1 MDGNFS
7 TEHLGRIIKALRG
20 ERWMTQKELAERL
33 SVTPSTVS
41 KWENGVVAPDVFML
55 RDMAEVF
62 EVSLSDLTGKERTE
76 AGREEEAETDTP
88 PENCAEIHSSPE
100 TAPKKTKKIYILLII
115 GILLGALAGVVLT
128 WYFSVYRKT
137 LQAWVVDEYLTES
150 DELPEYE
157 SVYVVA
163 LEYRG
168 DLGMEIV
175 NDYTREHF
183 WDQYKERLAE
193 ADALVFTYWKK
204 YDPDGILFSSDAVAV
219 LLPEN
224 ENTDGLPVA
233 YQQIRG
239 EDIIGE

>member
-100 TAPKKTKKIYILLII
+100 AAPKKTKKIYILLII
-115 GILLGALAGVVLT
+115 GILLGALAGVALT

-137 LQAWVVDEYLTES
+137 LQAWVVDEYLG
-150 DELPEYE
+150 ELEEFPQYGV
-157 SVYVVA
+157 VYMVA

-168 DLGMEIV
+168 DL
-175 NDYTREHF
+175 DDKAREYVEARLA
-183 WDQYKERLAE
+183 DQYKDRYDE
-193 ADALVFTYWKK
+193 ADALAFTYWKK
-204 YDPDGILFSSDAVAV
+204 YDPDVELFNSDSIVFV
-219 LLPEN
+219 FPGDVN
-224 ENTDGLPVA
+224 PDGLPVE
-233 YQQIRG
+233 YRQIRG
-239 EDIIGE
+239 ENIIGE

>member
-20 ERWMTQKELAERL
+20 ERRMTQKELAERL

-88 PENCAEIHSSPE
+88 PENCTEIHSSPE
-100 TAPKKTKKIYILLII
+100 AAPKKTKKIYILLII
-115 GILLGALAGVVLT
+115 GILMGALAGVALT

-137 LQAWVVDEYLTES
+137 LQAWVVDEYLG
-150 DELPEYE
+150 ELEEFPQYGV
-157 SVYVVA
+157 VYMVA

-168 DLGMEIV
+168 DL
-175 NDYTREHF
+175 DDKAREYLEARLA
-183 WDQYKERLAE
+183 DQYKDRYDE
-193 ADALVFTYWKK
+193 ADALAFTYWKK
-204 YDPDGILFSSDAVAV
+204 YDPDVELFNPDSIVFFFPGDVNPDS
-219 LLPEN
+219 
-224 ENTDGLPVA
+224 LPVE
-233 YQQIRG
+233 YRQILG
-239 EDIIGE
+239 EDIIRE

>member
-20 ERWMTQKELAERL
+20 ERRMTQKELAERL

-100 TAPKKTKKIYILLII
+100 TAPKKNKKDIHSADNRNPV
-115 GILLGALAGVVLT
+115 GSACGSRTDMVFQRVSEDFAGMG
-128 WYFSVYRKT
+128 
-137 LQAWVVDEYLTES
+137 
-150 DELPEYE
+150 
-157 SVYVVA
+157 
-163 LEYRG
+163 RG
-168 DLGMEIV
+168 RI
-175 NDYTREHF
+175 
-183 WDQYKERLAE
+183 
-193 ADALVFTYWKK
+193 
-204 YDPDGILFSSDAVAV
+204 PDRVG
-219 LLPEN
+219 
-224 ENTDGLPVA
+224 
-233 YQQIRG
+233 
-239 EDIIGE
+239 

>member
-20 ERWMTQKELAERL
+20 ERRMTQKELAERL

-62 EVSLSDLTGKERTE
+62 EVLLSDLTGKERTE

-88 PENCAEIHSSPE
+88 SESCAEIHSSPE

-115 GILLGALAGVVLT
+115 GILLGALAGVALT

-137 LQAWVVDEYLTES
+137 LQAWVVDEYLG
-150 DELPEYE
+150 ELEEFPQYGV
-157 SVYVVA
+157 VYMVA

-168 DLGMEIV
+168 DL
-175 NDYTREHF
+175 DDKAREYVEARLA
-183 WDQYKERLAE
+183 DQYKDRYDE
-193 ADALVFTYWKK
+193 ADALAFTYWKK
-204 YDPDGILFSSDAVAV
+204 YDPNVELFNSDSIVFFFPGDV
-219 LLPEN
+219 NP
-224 ENTDGLPVA
+224 DGLPVE
-233 YQQIRG
+233 YRQTLG